1 MAVKESLPETV
12 TEDSP
17 PEPGTGRAMVGED
30 SPPEYQPKPKAGPHD
45 LLINILGTSFSIT
58 AGENPEYLDEV
69 LAQYRIAVANTQG
82 ISGMKDPLKVA
93 ILTGFLL
100 CDEINK
106 LKLQFEEEQANAE
119 AQWADDEREIKY
131 IAQNL
136 ITRLDK
142 AIDELHS
149 SDARTV

>member
-1 MAVKESLPETV
+1 MKESLLETV
-12 TEDSP
+12 TDDSP
-17 PEPGTGRAMVGED
+17 AEHDAGQAVVREAP
-30 SPPEYQPKPKAGPHD
+30 PPEYQPNSKSGPHD
-45 LLINILGTSFSIT
+45 LHINVLGTSFSIT

-69 LAQYRIAVANTQG
+69 LAQYRVAVANTQG

-106 LKLQFEEEQANAE
+106 LKLQFEEEQTNAE
-119 AQWADDEREIKY
+119 AQWADDEREIKH

-136 ITRLDK
+136 ITRLDQ
-142 AIDELHS
+142 AIDELH
-149 SDARTV
+149 